1 MSEYPCTFVNDGAGG
16 QIPFPPFIT
25 QSIMDSLADEF
36 VVHDDDVFVVTYP
49 RSGTTWT
56 EQVVHLILNQSEQGE
71 LLLTDTA
78 P

>member
-1 MSEYPCTFVNDGAGG
+1 
-16 QIPFPPFIT
+16 
-25 QSIMDSLADEF
+25 MDSLADEF

>member
-1 MSEYPCTFVNDGAGG
+1 MYVRQRWRRG
-16 QIPFPPFIT
+16 QSPFPPFIT